1 MEQQDR
7 TVVIERLS
15 EQMVSIATR
24 MENLM
29 NENQHIFESI
39 SNDNSIPDTSI
50 NPPPPPT
57 PESDIEGIPPPPSTS
72 PPSTPSESP
81 IPPPPPFPDHL
92 IHNPPS
98 IPEIGD
104 DQNENMDIQDNQ
116 PNENDS
122 FILEDA
128 SFFSMVERLI
138 NNRHN
143 GLSPIRFMSI
153 MGKFV
158 LDPETA
164 LFRIPRTQ
172 DNNIDNRMVDIYQ
185 FDDEISCDYCREIV
199 DNDLNSY
206 LQHIIDSNH
215 IQEQINI
222 NNDMVNS
229 LQEQEQD
236 QDQVQQPNVNQNYD
250 SQQVNL
256 TVEDVV
262 DFVSH
267 LTPHALEAINDSLAC
282 NGYPDFDPE
291 SVDQNESQEY
301 RQNLLNYVTE
311 QYGNPVIVPLDHLNI
326 DRIAH
331 DSGIENAPPLNDPNM
346 PPFMNSLNEAIQAYM
361 QVHNGNRFAN
371 IIPQL
376 QQDDYDS
383 EDDSE
388 GTNDYSPIRRNGLEL
403 SEHST
408 EYEIGIDTTCGIC
421 LETYKAVDKTKF
433 NILLCM
439 HQYCNEC
446 TKKWFSRNVI
456 CPNCKTDLRQLRSI
470 NLNEIGLGTF

>member
-1 MEQQDR
+1 MEQQDS

-15 EQMVSIATR
+15 EQMVAIATR
-24 MENLM
+24 MENFV
-29 NENQHIFESI
+29 NENEHMFRST
-39 SNDNSIPDTSI
+39 SNDNSVPDVSI

-72 PPSTPSESP
+72 PPSTPMDSP

-92 IHNPPS
+92 RHSAPS
-98 IPEIGD
+98 VSEIGN
-104 DQNENMDIQDNQ
+104 DQDENMDILDDQ
-116 PNENDS
+116 PNENDP
-122 FILEDA
+122 FIVEDA
-128 SFFSMVERLI
+128 SFFSMIERLI
-138 NNRHN
+138 NNRNN

-172 DNNIDNRMVDIYQ
+172 DNNIDNRMDDIYQ
-185 FDDEISCDYCREIV
+185 FDEQIACDYCGEMV

-222 NNDMVNS
+222 NNAATGS
-229 LQEQEQD
+229 IQEQEQA
-236 QDQVQQPNVNQNYD
+236 QQPNVNQNDD
-250 SQQVNL
+250 SQQVNI
-256 TVEDVV
+256 TVDDVI
-262 DFVSH
+262 DFVSN
-267 LTPHALEAINDSLAC
+267 LTPNALEVINDSLTDD
-282 NGYPDFDPE
+282 GYPEFDPE
-291 SVDQNESQEY
+291 SVDQNNSQEY
-301 RQNLLNYVTE
+301 RQNLLNYVIA
-311 QYGNPVIVPLDHLNI
+311 QYGNPVVVPLDHLNMN
-326 DRIAH
+326 RIMH
-331 DSGIENAPPLNDPNM
+331 DSGVDNTPPPLNNPNM
-346 PPFMNSLNEAIQAYM
+346 PPFMNSLNAAIQAYM

-371 IIPQL
+371 IMPQL

-383 EDDSE
+383 EDNSDSE
-388 GTNDYSPIRRNGLEL
+388 DADGYSPIRRTGLEL

-408 EYEIGIDTTCGIC
+408 EYEINVDTTCGIC
-421 LETYKAVDKTKF
+421 LETHKAADKAKF